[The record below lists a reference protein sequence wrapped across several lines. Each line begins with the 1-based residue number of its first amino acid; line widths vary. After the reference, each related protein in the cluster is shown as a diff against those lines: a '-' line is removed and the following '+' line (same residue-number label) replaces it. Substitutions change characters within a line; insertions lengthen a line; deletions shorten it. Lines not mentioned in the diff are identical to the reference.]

1 MANKSIVSQIFCS
14 LTIAISNH
22 FPYIHSGKHLHPLFS
37 FHCCNLSR
45 CHLEIDFGW
54 INNLQNFK
62 QKNKFDFPFL
72 ILSKSKTNIFVI
84 KTELIL
90 PSLRLME
97 KLDARYGYSQIGYK
111 FFMSLQLCVIQFQ
124 VKVGS
129 SPSFCRVTQFKSYEG
144 SLKDM
149 GSLNFLFINR
159 RYFCLSKCKNRNNI
173 ENTCPSRY

>member
-72 ILSKSKTNIFVI
+72 ILSTVENKYFCYQNRIDITFVKINGKIGCKIRVFTDRIQIFHVTAVVRHPVPSRSRFIYIFLQNYAIQIVRRLPEIYGLPKFCVHQSKI
-84 KTELIL
+84 
-90 PSLRLME
+90 
-97 KLDARYGYSQIGYK
+97 
-111 FFMSLQLCVIQFQ
+111 
-124 VKVGS
+124 
-129 SPSFCRVTQFKSYEG
+129 
-144 SLKDM
+144 
-149 GSLNFLFINR
+149 FLFV
-159 RYFCLSKCKNRNNI
+159 
-173 ENTCPSRY
+173 